1 MEVFKG
7 AKIEVVT
14 QAHHDIFING
24 KLIL

>member
-1 MEVFKG
+1 MIFKA

-14 QAHHDIFING
+14 QGGDDIFING